1 MYYCQNTESFL
12 FSSFIIFNNLVIWCL
27 REIDWLISIINQIND
42 GATESLILSIKVKFS
57 DSSFTYF
64 LKYYSIPGSMQQ
76 SMEFVVIEEVLMALM
91 AATKRWILNKISY
104 LIKSKWYNQN
114 EVTRELYLDKES
126 KFEKLN

>member
-12 FSSFIIFNNLVIWCL
+12 FSSFIFNNLVIWCL
-27 REIDWLISIINQIND
+27 REIDWFISIINQIND

-57 DSSFTYF
+57 NSSFTHF
-64 LKYYSIPGSMQQ
+64 LKLYSIPGFVQQ

>member
-1 MYYCQNTESFL
+1 M
-12 FSSFIIFNNLVIWCL
+12 
-27 REIDWLISIINQIND
+27 
-42 GATESLILSIKVKFS
+42 ILSIKVKFS

-114 EVTRELYLDKES
+114 KVTRELYLDKES